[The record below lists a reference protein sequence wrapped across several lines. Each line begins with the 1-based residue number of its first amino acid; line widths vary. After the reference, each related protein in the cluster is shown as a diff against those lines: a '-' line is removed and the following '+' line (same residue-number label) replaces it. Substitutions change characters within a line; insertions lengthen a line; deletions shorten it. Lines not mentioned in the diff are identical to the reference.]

1 MSVVLGAEEMA
12 NADSILS
19 REKPAKAGPSVFSAS
34 RLLETKLAEP
44 RWAVPGIL
52 AEGCTILGGKPKT
65 GKSWMAL
72 GLAVA
77 VASGGV
83 ALGQIPVQ
91 QGAVLYLALED
102 NMRRLQSR
110 MEMILEGQTAPSA
123 LDLAVDWPRLD
134 AQGKEW
140 LQAWLD
146 SHRGARLVIVDTLA
160 RIRARNTGRNVGLY
174 DDDYHAVALLKRL
187 ADNAGASL
195 LVIHHLRKMSSD
207 DPLEAL
213 SGTMGLS
220 GAADSILVL
229 KKERTKR
236 DATLFMTGRDID
248 EQETNIRFD
257 PITCTWSLLGE
268 SLSDERQAV
277 VVALRK
283 SGKGLT
289 AKELAATLAQPYANV
304 RALAWKMANVGQI
317 RSLNG
322 CYSTNNDN
330 SSNSGNTGNNGHS
343 DNTGLLSVLPV

>member
-1 MSVVLGAEEMA
+1 MTLTAEEAVTA
-12 NADSILS
+12 NSVLARD
-19 REKPAKAGPSVFSAS
+19 KPPKTGPSVFSAT
-34 RLLETKLAEP
+34 RLLETKMAEP

-77 VASGGV
+77 VASGGR

-91 QGAVLYLALED
+91 QGPVLYLALED
-102 NMRRLQSR
+102 TMRRLQSR
-110 MEMILEGQTAPSA
+110 MEMLLEGQPAPAA
-123 LDLAVDWPRLD
+123 LDLSVDWPRLD
-134 AQGKEW
+134 AQGTEW
-140 LQAWLD
+140 LQSWLD
-146 SHRGARLVIVDTLA
+146 SHKGARLVIVDTLA
-160 RIRARNTGRNVGLY
+160 RIRTRNTGRNIGLY

-248 EQETNIRFD
+248 EQEVNLRFD
-257 PITCTWSLLGE
+257 PITAAWSLLGQ

-277 VVALRK
+277 VTALKKAGR
-283 SGKGLT
+283 GMN
-289 AKELAATLAQPYANV
+289 AKELATALGQPYANV
-304 RALAWKMANVGQI
+304 RALAWKMANAGQL
-317 RSLNG
+317 RSQNG
-322 CYSTNNDN
+322 QYTPNTDYTD
-330 SSNSGNTGNNGHS
+330 NSGNSSHS
-343 DNTGLLSVLPV
+343 DNNGVLSVLPV